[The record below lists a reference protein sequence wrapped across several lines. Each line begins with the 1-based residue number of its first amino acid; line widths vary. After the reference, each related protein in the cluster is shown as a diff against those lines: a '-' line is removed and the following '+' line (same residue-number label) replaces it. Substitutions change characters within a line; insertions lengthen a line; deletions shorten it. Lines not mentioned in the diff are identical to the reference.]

1 MFKKSQKANN
11 SQKQHVRKITRETN
25 NTYKQVPSAI
35 GAARG
40 GREAWGG
47 WGTCGWGT
55 GRQIGT
61 DLCGAK

>member
-1 MFKKSQKANN
+1 MFKKSHKANN

-40 GREAWGG
+40 GREARGG
-47 WGTCGWGT
+47 WGTCVT